1 LANLSD
7 LIISCL
13 KLVKNT
19 EHLYRPQADPFE
31 FPDSFC
37 LDVPENA
44 GSYSSLYCPQNPCPE
59 IPKLIRITCPPPPP
73 HAPATRASRT
83 PTFPSMLVRTPP
95 PRKMHIWISLIE
107 TPGSASKLR
116 SEFKI
121 LIRCMHHWL
130 YHVSVLELFLIK
142 EVPAAPILSLN
153 NYTRRGPHLYSRR
166 RWSVGQTVRRRS
178 FLMYIF
184 NLLVMRGKMIV
195 L

>member
-59 IPKLIRITCPPPPP
+59 IPKLIRITCPPPPL
-73 HAPATRASRT
+73 T
-83 PTFPSMLVRTPP
+83 PRQQ
-95 PRKMHIWISLIE
+95 
-107 TPGSASKLR
+107 GQAGQ
-116 SEFKI
+116 
-121 LIRCMHHWL
+121 
-130 YHVSVLELFLIK
+130 
-142 EVPAAPILSLN
+142 N
-153 NYTRRGPHLYSRR
+153 PHLPPYVGTYS
-166 RWSVGQTVRRRS
+166 SPT
-178 FLMYIF
+178 
-184 NLLVMRGKMIV
+184 
-195 L
+195 

>member
-44 GSYSSLYCPQNPCPE
+44 GSYSSLSCPQNPYPE
-59 IPKLIRITCPPPPP
+59 IPKLIRITWPPPPP
-73 HAPATRASRT
+73 APGDKGKQGRT
-83 PTFPSMLVRTPP
+83 LTFPFMVGTPP
-95 PRKMHIWISLIE
+95 PSKTHIRISLSE
-107 TPGSASKLR
+107 TPGSASKLI
-116 SEFKI
+116 SEFII
-121 LIRCMHHWL
+121 LIICMHHWL
-130 YHVSVLELFLIK
+130 YRVSVLEWFLIK
-142 EVPAAPILSLN
+142 EEPAVSILSLN

-184 NLLVMRGKMIV
+184 NLLVMCV
-195 L
+195 VY